1 MYKRVLVIALALL
14 SCQILFA
21 QEEEWNWTG
30 STQDKPYRLE
40 LGPKV
45 GAGLAMATKPT
56 NYNFNFNNGL
66 AYQVGL
72 SANMHFGRRY
82 STSPG
87 GTGWFGLEAEILY
100 GGRMLGIE
108 DTKANMTMHCLEV
121 PLLIQFYPTPSLA
134 IEAGPTITKI
144 IKCSPEE
151 LQLENVV
158 LNTGQLSSSDVML
171 TFGIAYKTPLHLMV
185 DLRYNMGLFALAGNL
200 DSKVSTAMVSLVYLF
215 GFGDDSK

>member
-1 MYKRVLVIALALL
+1 MHKKLLLIAFALL
-14 SCQILFA
+14 SCQALLA
-21 QEEEWNWTG
+21 QEEEWSWSS
-30 STQDKPYRLE
+30 STQDKSYRFE
-40 LGPKV
+40 LGPKI
-45 GAGLAMATKPT
+45 GAGLALATKPT
-56 NYNFNFNNGL
+56 NYSFNFSSGL

-108 DTKANMTMHCLEV
+108 GTKANMTMHCIEI
-121 PLLIQFYPTPSLA
+121 PLLLQFYPAPSLA
-134 IEAGPTITKI
+134 IEAGSTLTKI

-158 LNTGQLSSSDVML
+158 LNTGQLASNDVMI
-171 TFGIAYKTPLHLMV
+171 TMGVAYKTPINLML

-200 DSKVSTAMVSLVYLF
+200 DSKISSLKASIVYVLKL
-215 GFGDDSK
+215 SKD